1 MKITFLGAAGEV
13 TGSQH
18 LIECGKLRVLL
29 DCGLFQGHR
38 EESRLKNQTFSCRPN
53 DLDAVILSHAHTDH
67 CGNLPGLY
75 KAGYRGPIFCTAAT
89 ADVADL
95 MLQDSAHIQE
105 EDARYAMKR
114 NPNAKAL
121 IEPLY
126 TLEHAKAVTQQ
137 FESMSFG
144 DWHELAPEL
153 RIRFRDAGH
162 ILGSA
167 ITELEFREKAD
178 IRRVVFTGDLGR
190 RSLPVLRDPEL
201 IDDCEI
207 LITESTYANQVHPDP
222 GDLKAALLR
231 IIQEIARTGGKV
243 VIPAFALGRTQNV
256 VYFLNE
262 LYNAGQL
269 PRVPIYVDSPLS
281 RKLTAVHSQH
291 AEVMDAEVQE
301 MLRTDRDPFQFPGLF
316 YIGNQQ
322 ESMSLNNKKGP
333 MVIIASSGMCESGR
347 VVHHL
352 KHTLSDP
359 NNVILIIGYQAEHTL
374 GRALVDKLP
383 IIRIFDREYPLKAR
397 VEKLNG
403 LSAHADAEDFRWWL
417 GHLGQKAGGVSQAF
431 IVHGEEKPRQALAN
445 ILRDVCDHEPIMPKR
460 FQSFEV

>member
-1 MKITFLGAAGEV
+1 
-13 TGSQH
+13 
-18 LIECGKLRVLL
+18 
-29 DCGLFQGHR
+29 
-38 EESRLKNQTFSCRPN
+38 
-53 DLDAVILSHAHTDH
+53 
-67 CGNLPGLY
+67 
-75 KAGYRGPIFCTAAT
+75 
-89 ADVADL
+89 
-95 MLQDSAHIQE
+95 
-105 EDARYAMKR
+105 
-114 NPNAKAL
+114 
-121 IEPLY
+121 
-126 TLEHAKAVTQQ
+126 
-137 FESMSFG
+137 
-144 DWHELAPEL
+144 
-153 RIRFRDAGH
+153 
-162 ILGSA
+162 
-167 ITELEFREKAD
+167 
-178 IRRVVFTGDLGR
+178 
-190 RSLPVLRDPEL
+190 
-201 IDDCEI
+201 
-207 LITESTYANQVHPDP
+207 
-222 GDLKAALLR
+222 
-231 IIQEIARTGGKV
+231 
-243 VIPAFALGRTQNV
+243 
-256 VYFLNE
+256 
-262 LYNAGQL
+262 
-269 PRVPIYVDSPLS
+269 
-281 RKLTAVHSQH
+281 
-291 AEVMDAEVQE
+291 MDAEVQE